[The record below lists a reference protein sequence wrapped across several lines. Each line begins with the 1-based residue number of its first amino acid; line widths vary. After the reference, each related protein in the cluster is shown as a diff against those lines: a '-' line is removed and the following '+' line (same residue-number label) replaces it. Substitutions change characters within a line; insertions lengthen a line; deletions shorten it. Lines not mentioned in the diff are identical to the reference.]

1 MHHSQS
7 SKPYEI
13 KVDQVGRVVIP
24 VELRKQLGIQTGD
37 EVILEADERGIHI
50 YTRLQ
55 ALREAQDYFCS
66 LAPADLIMSDEL
78 IRQRREEVE
87 RD

>member
-1 MHHSQS
+1 MQQSQFP
-7 SKPYEI
+7 KPYES

-24 VELRKQLGIQTGD
+24 VELRKQLDIHAGD
-37 EVILEADERGIHI
+37 EVIVEADERGIHI

-66 LAPADLIMSDEL
+66 LVPANVMLSEELMSE
-78 IRQRREEVE
+78 RREEAE

>member
-1 MHHSQS
+1 MQQSQI
-7 SKPYEI
+7 SKPYES

-24 VELRKQLGIQTGD
+24 VELRKQLDIHAGD
-37 EVILEADERGIHI
+37 EVIVEADERGIHI

-66 LAPADLIMSDEL
+66 LAPTNFIMSEEL
-78 IRQRREEVE
+78 IRERREEAE